1 MHVVMLVAATFF
13 IRIDFPKGYPKTNI
27 DYSKLESDIR
37 PSVLRRM
44 VVVLE
49 VNVNRLLVTL
59 VSVLI
64 LGTSV
69 SFGQRDQSNTLQTA
83 KTGSVE
89 EAEFEKRVRPLLY
102 KHCVPCHSEKTQL
115 GGIRLDTAAGMS
127 KIVRAGDPVASHLI
141 EVVRYTGK
149 HKMPPSGKLA
159 SSDIGVL
166 TQWVGSGAQWPAAL
180 QRIPASSTHWSFIP
194 PVRFTAPKVSGAS
207 TNIDAF
213 IRQPVLMAGL
223 KPGRPADRT
232 TLIRRAYFDLIGLPP
247 TPSEVQSFV
256 NDTRPGAFALL
267 IDALLAK
274 PSFGERWGRH
284 WLDVARYADSN
295 GLDENLAHGSAYYYR
310 DWVVKAINQDLPYDR
325 FVQYQI
331 AGDLLPYGTTEQ
343 RSDQITA
350 TAFLSL
356 GPKVLA
362 EQDKPKM
369 VMDIIDEQIE
379 VVSKSVMGVTIAC
392 ARCHDHKFDP
402 ISTMDYYALA
412 GIFKSTKTMENLS
425 FVSAWNERAIER
437 GDGKLTAGAYGA
449 ALAPLTERLN
459 RVKKEISAVLAG
471 AGGSLTAATD
481 FVTGNVAKNG
491 YGPGSINSVG
501 SPAKIVYK
509 IVVPVAGKYR
519 MSAEYASEESR
530 SVSVE
535 VSGKA
540 ALTNVAKN
548 VTGGYR
554 DDKKAWELLGL
565 VTLEAGENTVAIRRD
580 GPIPH
585 FFGFVFLPESGSNIA
600 ALQTDL
606 TKVEA
611 EIAALA
617 ATQPAQIMVMAVDE
631 DKPTD
636 VRVHIRGDT
645 LSLGE
650 TSPRG
655 FPAAL
660 CGGTFQP
667 LSDVTKSGR
676 FALAQWMTRPN
687 HPLTSRVMVDRMW
700 RHLFGQGLTTTP
712 DNWGLRGEKP
722 ANPKLLDTLAVTF
735 AVDDKWSVKKF
746 IKRVMLTDTYAQS
759 SVGYAPS
766 KKVNQTAKQADPM
779 IVDPANTLLWRAN
792 RRRLD
797 AEPLRDAM
805 LFVSGKLDTKF
816 GGTLLTSKNRDYITN
831 DQSGDTARYDAPRRT
846 LYLPVI
852 RNAVYDYLQ
861 AFDFGDPSMVISSRT
876 PTTVAPQALYMMNS
890 PMVMDFAQSFATK
903 VLQVRDITD
912 EARRG
917 RALFDAFGRPAS
929 QTEAAIGRSFFIA
942 YDLALEDSLPDPQ
955 KRRRKI
961 WDTYCQA
968 LLASNNFAYVE

>member
-1 MHVVMLVAATFF
+1 M
-13 IRIDFPKGYPKTNI
+13 
-27 DYSKLESDIR
+27 
-37 PSVLRRM
+37 
-44 VVVLE
+44 
-49 VNVNRLLVTL
+49 NRLFVAF

-69 SFGQRDQSNTLQTA
+69 SFGQRDSSNTLQTA
-83 KTGSVE
+83 KPGSVE
-89 EAEFEKRVRPLLY
+89 EADFEKRVRPLLY
-102 KHCVPCHSEKTQL
+102 KHCVPCHNEQTQL

-127 KIVRAGDPVASHLI
+127 KIVRAGDPIASHLI

-159 SSDIGVL
+159 ATDIAVL

-180 QRIPASSTHWSFIP
+180 KRIPASSNHWSFIA
-194 PVRFTAPKVSGAS
+194 PVRFLAPKVNGAT

-213 IRQPVLMAGL
+213 IRQPVLRAGL
-223 KPGRPADRT
+223 KPGRPADRK

-247 TPSEVQSFV
+247 TPSDVQSFV

-267 IDALLAK
+267 IDVLLAK

-331 AGDLLPYGTTEQ
+331 AGDLLPYVTTEQ
-343 RSDQITA
+343 RGDQITA

-437 GDGKLTAGAYGA
+437 WDGKLTAVAYDA
-449 ALAPLTERLN
+449 SLAPLNERLK
-459 RVKKEISAVLAG
+459 RVKKDINAALAG
-471 AGGSLTAATD
+471 AGVSLTTATD
-481 FVTGNVAKNG
+481 FVTGNVAKNAF
-491 YGPGSINSVG
+491 GPGSINSES
-501 SPAKIVYK
+501 SPANIVYK
-509 IVVPVAGKYR
+509 IVVPVTGKYQ

-530 SVSVE
+530 SVIIE
-535 VSGKA
+535 ISGKA
-540 ALTNVAKN
+540 ALTDVAKK

-554 DDKKAWELLGL
+554 DDKKVWEMLGM
-565 VTLEAGENTVAIRRD
+565 VTLQAGENKVVIRRN
-580 GPIPH
+580 GAIPH
-585 FFGFVFLPESGSNIA
+585 FFAFVFLPESASSIA
-600 ALQTDL
+600 TLQTDL
-606 TKVEA
+606 AKVEG

-617 ATQPAQIMVMAVDE
+617 ATRPAQIMVMAVDE

-645 LSLGE
+645 LALGDL
-650 TSPRG
+650 SPRG
-655 FPAAL
+655 FPGAL

-676 FALAQWMTRPN
+676 LALAQWMTRPN
-687 HPLTSRVMVDRMW
+687 HPLTSRVMVDRIW

-712 DNWGLRGEKP
+712 DNWGIRGEKP
-722 ANPKLLDTLAVTF
+722 INPKLLDTLAVTF
-735 AVDDKWSVKKF
+735 AVDDNWSVKKF

-759 SVGYAPS
+759 SVGYVPLP
-766 KKVNQTAKQADPM
+766 KVKPKQADPM

-903 VLQVRDITD
+903 VLQVKGITD

-942 YDLALEDSLPDPQ
+942 YDLALEDSFRDPE